1 MGQEITFVHIC
12 VCISSCTHI
21 YTHTHSQHKGSFND
35 VQAKLQQFHIEV
47 QQGGGSIPI
56 NLETPT
62 SLLKWYKADHNRAYV
77 HQAGGGSTLS
87 DVEVRIVVVVNTPL
101 KMLRFYMTTHAMTER

>member
-1 MGQEITFVHIC
+1 MH
-12 VCISSCTHI
+12 THI
-21 YTHTHSQHKGSFND
+21 HTHTHTHTHTKHSQHKGSFND

-62 SLLKWYKADHNRAYV
+62 SLLKRYKADHHRAYV

-87 DVEVRIVVVVNTPL
+87 DDEVRIVVVVNTPL
-101 KMLRFYMTTHAMTER
+101 KMLRFYITTHAMTEG